1 MTNVRAPIEY
11 VTVVKSYE
19 EARLYCMFL
28 DVDGQRNWRLPSSN
42 EAYSIRFA
50 ILGGV
55 IKLPESIKGV
65 VSTSSRQVWCEGDDA
80 RAPSEFGTVI
90 WPVRDLNDG
99 EVIVVEDD

>member
-55 IKLPESIKGV
+55 IKMPESIKGV

-80 RAPSEFGTVI
+80 RERLVYSYV